1 MMPTSRLR
9 ASRSAAGVAVLLLV
23 LLLGVQVASAWAAG
37 PETLALG
44 PQVVAQTVP
53 TPTPFRFVTPT
64 PFVFV
69 PSTTTTT
76 PAPQAGGFPVEMA
89 IPALGAGLAA
99 LGGGA
104 TLLRRRRS

>member
-1 MMPTSRLR
+1 MVTPPRRSHPSMMPTSRLR
-9 ASRSAAGVAVLLLV
+9 ASRSAAGVVLLLLV

-44 PQVVAQTVP
+44 PEVVGQAIP

-76 PAPQAGGFPVEMA
+76 TSTTAPRAGGFPVEMA
-89 IPALGAGLAA
+89 I
-99 LGGGA
+99 
-104 TLLRRRRS
+104 